1 MKFDFMPD
9 SYFVPGTLLH
19 IKDVAFLLHPAR
31 PALQIG
37 LYKGVIA
44 GKRCLKGLVRNLL
57 KKGFFRSLI

>member
-19 IKDVAFLLHPAR
+19 IKDVAFLLHPGR
-31 PALQIG
+31 PALQTG

-44 GKRCLKGLVRNLL
+44 GKKIFPLDLANVLN
-57 KKGFFRSLI
+57 